1 MRGVDE
7 KLMVISIS
15 SSDNDIK
22 FNWAMSDYMCSEREA
37 DAKKDITGMSSW
49 Q

>member
-1 MRGVDE
+1 MLTV
-7 KLMVISIS
+7 KSIS
-15 SSDNDIK
+15 NSDDSIK
-22 FNWAMSDYMCSEREA
+22 FIWEMSDYMCSEIET